1 MKSLYWRMVFF
12 LKTRKSRKMR
22 KSLGT
27 NIRAVITQSSNGLF
41 AVDPEDLEVGEKLRK
56 GGFGLDEIERI
67 KSLIS
72 DDSRV
77 LIVGSHIG
85 SLVIPISRHC
95 KEVVAIEANPK
106 TYELLSLNLRL
117 NNIENVV
124 SHNIAASEKTE
135 IITFFLNTVNS
146 GGSKRAPKQSH
157 FMYEYDSPERV
168 EIQAHALDTHLSNHA
183 FDLVLM
189 DIEGSEF
196 FALKGM
202 PKILQ
207 ECNSLI
213 VEFLPHHL
221 RNVAGV
227 DAQTFL
233 KQIPQRFTKVTI
245 PSQNVTLSREEA
257 QAFLLKMFRD
267 EKGDDGLIFQVE

>member
-27 NIRAVITQSSNGLF
+27 NIRAIITQSSNGLF

-67 KSLIS
+67 ESLIS

-207 ECNSLI
+207 ECKSLI

-233 KQIPQRFTKVTI
+233 QQIPERFTKVTI

>member
-12 LKTRKSRKMR
+12 LKTRKSRKVR

-27 NIRAVITQSSNGLF
+27 NIRAIITQSSNGLF

-95 KEVVAIEANPK
+95 KEIVAIEANPK
-106 TYELLSLNLRL
+106 TYELLSLNLRM

-207 ECNSLI
+207 ECKSLI

-227 DAQTFL
+227 DAETFL
-233 KQIPQRFTKVTI
+233 KQIPERFTKVTI

-267 EKGDDGLIFQVE
+267 QKGDDGLIFQIE

>member
-27 NIRAVITQSSNGLF
+27 NIRAIITQSSNGLF

-56 GGFGLDEIERI
+56 GGFGLDEIKRI

-233 KQIPQRFTKVTI
+233 KQIPERFTKVTI

>member
-27 NIRAVITQSSNGLF
+27 NIRAIITQSSNGLF

-117 NNIENVV
+117 NDIENVV

-135 IITFFLNTVNS
+135 IITFFLNSVNS

-207 ECNSLI
+207 ECKSLI

-233 KQIPQRFTKVTI
+233 KQIPERFTKVTI

-257 QAFLLKMFRD
+257 QALLLKMFRD

>member
-12 LKTRKSRKMR
+12 LKARKSRKMR

-27 NIRAVITQSSNGLF
+27 NIRAIITQSSNGLF

-56 GGFGLDEIERI
+56 GGFGLDEIKRI

-207 ECNSLI
+207 ECKSLI

-233 KQIPQRFTKVTI
+233 QQIPERFTKVTI

>member
-27 NIRAVITQSSNGLF
+27 NIRAIITQSSNGLF

-56 GGFGLDEIERI
+56 GGFGLDEIERV

-72 DDSRV
+72 NDSRV

-95 KEVVAIEANPK
+95 NEVVAIEANPK

-117 NNIENVV
+117 NDIENVV

-168 EIQAHALDTHLSNHA
+168 EIQAHALDAHLSNHA

-207 ECNSLI
+207 ECKSLI

-227 DAQTFL
+227 DAETFL

-245 PSQNVTLSREEA
+245 PSQNVTLSREES
-257 QAFLLKMFRD
+257 QALLLKMFRD

>member
-1 MKSLYWRMVFF
+1 MVFF
-12 LKTRKSRKMR
+12 LKTRKSRKVR

-27 NIRAVITQSSNGLF
+27 NIRAIITQSSNGLF

-95 KEVVAIEANPK
+95 KEIVAIEANPK

-207 ECNSLI
+207 ECKSLI

-227 DAQTFL
+227 DAETFL
-233 KQIPQRFTKVTI
+233 KQIPERFTKVTI

-267 EKGDDGLIFQVE
+267 QKGDDGLIFQIE

>member
-27 NIRAVITQSSNGLF
+27 NIRAIITQSSNGLF

-106 TYELLSLNLRL
+106 TYELLSLSLRL

-233 KQIPQRFTKVTI
+233 KQIPERFTRVRI

-267 EKGDDGLIFQVE
+267 EKGDDGLMFQVE

>member
-27 NIRAVITQSSNGLF
+27 NIRAIITQSSNGLF

-233 KQIPQRFTKVTI
+233 KQIPERFTKVTI

>member
-1 MKSLYWRMVFF
+1 MKSLYWRIVFF

-27 NIRAVITQSSNGLF
+27 NIRAIITQSSNGLF

-168 EIQAHALDTHLSNHA
+168 EIQAHALDTLLSNHA

-207 ECNSLI
+207 ECKSLI

-233 KQIPQRFTKVTI
+233 QQIPERFTKVRI

>member
-1 MKSLYWRMVFF
+1 
-12 LKTRKSRKMR
+12 MR
-22 KSLGT
+22 KNLGT
-27 NIRAVITQSSNGLF
+27 NIRAIITQSTNGLF

-85 SLVIPISRHC
+85 SLVIPVSRHC

-117 NNIENVV
+117 NDIKNVIP
-124 SHNIAASEKTE
+124 HNIAASEKTE
-135 IITFFLNTVNS
+135 TITFFLNTVNS

-157 FMYEYDSPERV
+157 FMYEYDRPERV
-168 EIQAHALDTHLSNHA
+168 EIQAHALDTHLPNHA

-189 DIEGSEF
+189 DIEGSEY

-202 PKILQ
+202 SKILQ

-221 RNVAGV
+221 RNVAAV

-233 KQIPQRFTKVTI
+233 KQIPERFTRVTV
-245 PSQNVTLSREEA
+245 PSQDVTLSREEA
-257 QAFLLKMFRD
+257 DAFLVKMFRE

>member
-27 NIRAVITQSSNGLF
+27 NIRAIITQSSNGLF

-72 DDSRV
+72 NDSRV

-95 KEVVAIEANPK
+95 NEVVAIEANPK

-117 NNIENVV
+117 NDIENVV

-207 ECNSLI
+207 ECKSLI

-227 DAQTFL
+227 DAETFL

-245 PSQNVTLSREEA
+245 PSQNVTLSREES
-257 QAFLLKMFRD
+257 QALLLKMFRD

>member
-27 NIRAVITQSSNGLF
+27 NIRAIITQSSNGLF

-56 GGFGLDEIERI
+56 GGFGLDEIKRT

-207 ECNSLI
+207 ECKSLI

-233 KQIPQRFTKVTI
+233 QQIPERFTKVTI

>member
-27 NIRAVITQSSNGLF
+27 NIRAIITQSSNGLF

-95 KEVVAIEANPK
+95 KEIVAIEANPK
-106 TYELLSLNLRL
+106 TYELLSLNLRM

-207 ECNSLI
+207 ECKSLI

-227 DAQTFL
+227 DAETFL
-233 KQIPQRFTKVTI
+233 KQIPERFTKVTI

-267 EKGDDGLIFQVE
+267 QKGDDGLIFQIE

>member
-12 LKTRKSRKMR
+12 LKTRKSRKIS

-27 NIRAVITQSSNGLF
+27 NIRAIITQSSNGLF

-207 ECNSLI
+207 ECKSLI

-233 KQIPQRFTKVTI
+233 QQIPERFTKVTI

>member
-12 LKTRKSRKMR
+12 LKTRKSRKIS

-27 NIRAVITQSSNGLF
+27 NIRAIITQSSNGLF

-56 GGFGLDEIERI
+56 GGFGLDEIKRI

-207 ECNSLI
+207 ECKSLI

-233 KQIPQRFTKVTI
+233 QQIPERFTKVTI

>member
-27 NIRAVITQSSNGLF
+27 NIRAIITQSSNGLF

-85 SLVIPISRHC
+85 SLAIPISRHC

-106 TYELLSLNLRL
+106 TYELLTLNLRL
-117 NNIENVV
+117 NDIENVV

-207 ECNSLI
+207 ECKSLI

-233 KQIPQRFTKVTI
+233 KQIPERFTKVTI

>member
-1 MKSLYWRMVFF
+1 MKSLYWRIVFF

-27 NIRAVITQSSNGLF
+27 NIRAIITQSSNGLF

-207 ECNSLI
+207 ECKSLI

-233 KQIPQRFTKVTI
+233 QQIPERFTKVTI

-267 EKGDDGLIFQVE
+267 EKGDDGLIFQIE

>member
-27 NIRAVITQSSNGLF
+27 NIRAIITQSSNGLF

-233 KQIPQRFTKVTI
+233 KQIPERFTRVRI

-267 EKGDDGLIFQVE
+267 EKGDDGLMFQVE

>member
-1 MKSLYWRMVFF
+1 MKSLYWRIVFF

-27 NIRAVITQSSNGLF
+27 NIRAIITQSSNGLF

-85 SLVIPISRHC
+85 SLVIPISRHY
-95 KEVVAIEANPK
+95 KEVIAIEANPK

-117 NNIENVV
+117 NDIENVV
-124 SHNIAASEKTE
+124 SHNIAASEKAE

-207 ECNSLI
+207 ECKSLI

-227 DAQTFL
+227 DAETFL
-233 KQIPQRFTKVTI
+233 KQIPERFTKVTI

-257 QAFLLKMFRD
+257 QALLLKMFRD
-267 EKGDDGLIFQVE
+267 EKRRRWPNLPG

>member
-27 NIRAVITQSSNGLF
+27 NIRAIITQSSNGLF

-106 TYELLSLNLRL
+106 TYELLTLNLRL
-117 NNIENVV
+117 NDIENVV

-207 ECNSLI
+207 ECKSLI

-233 KQIPQRFTKVTI
+233 KQIPERFTKVTI

>member
-27 NIRAVITQSSNGLF
+27 NIRAIITQSSNGLF

-56 GGFGLDEIERI
+56 GGFGLEEIERI

-106 TYELLSLNLRL
+106 TYELLTLNLRL
-117 NNIENVV
+117 NDIENVV

-207 ECNSLI
+207 ECKSLI

-233 KQIPQRFTKVTI
+233 KQIPERFTKVTI

>member
-27 NIRAVITQSSNGLF
+27 NIRAIITQSSNGLF
-41 AVDPEDLEVGEKLRK
+41 AVDPGDLEVGEKLRK

-95 KEVVAIEANPK
+95 KEIVAIEANPK
-106 TYELLSLNLRL
+106 TYELLSLNLRM

-207 ECNSLI
+207 ECKSLI

-227 DAQTFL
+227 DAETFL
-233 KQIPQRFTKVTI
+233 KQIPERFTKVTI

-267 EKGDDGLIFQVE
+267 QKGDDGLIFQIE

>member
-12 LKTRKSRKMR
+12 LKTRKSRKIR

-27 NIRAVITQSSNGLF
+27 NIRAIITQSSNGLF

-56 GGFGLDEIERI
+56 GGFGLDEIKRI

-207 ECNSLI
+207 ECKSLI

-233 KQIPQRFTKVTI
+233 QQIPERFTKVTI

>member
-27 NIRAVITQSSNGLF
+27 NIRAIITQSSNGLF

-56 GGFGLDEIERI
+56 GGFGLDEIKRI

-207 ECNSLI
+207 ECKSLI

-233 KQIPQRFTKVTI
+233 QQIPERFTKVTI

>member
-22 KSLGT
+22 RSLGT

-207 ECNSLI
+207 ECKSLI

-233 KQIPQRFTKVTI
+233 KQIPERFTKVTI

>member
-27 NIRAVITQSSNGLF
+27 NIRAIITQSSNGLF

-207 ECNSLI
+207 ECKSLI

-233 KQIPQRFTKVTI
+233 QQIPERFTKVTI

>member
-27 NIRAVITQSSNGLF
+27 NIRAIITQSSNGLF

-168 EIQAHALDTHLSNHA
+168 EIQGHALDTHLSNHA

-207 ECNSLI
+207 ECKSLI

-233 KQIPQRFTKVTI
+233 KQIPERFTKVTI

>member
-27 NIRAVITQSSNGLF
+27 NIRAIITQSSNGLF

-67 KSLIS
+67 ESLIS

-135 IITFFLNTVNS
+135 IITFFLNSVNS

-207 ECNSLI
+207 ECKSLI

-233 KQIPQRFTKVTI
+233 QQIPERFTKVTI

>member
-12 LKTRKSRKMR
+12 LKTRKSRKVR

-27 NIRAVITQSSNGLF
+27 NIRAIITQSSNGLF

-95 KEVVAIEANPK
+95 KEIVAIEANPK
-106 TYELLSLNLRL
+106 TYELLSLNLRM

-207 ECNSLI
+207 ECKSLI

-227 DAQTFL
+227 DAETFL
-233 KQIPQRFTKVTI
+233 KQIPERFTKVTI

-267 EKGDDGLIFQVE
+267 QKGDDGLIFHIE

>member
-12 LKTRKSRKMR
+12 LKTRKSRKVR

-27 NIRAVITQSSNGLF
+27 NIRAIITQSSNGLF

-95 KEVVAIEANPK
+95 KEIVAIEANPK

-207 ECNSLI
+207 ECKSLI

-227 DAQTFL
+227 DAETFL
-233 KQIPQRFTKVTI
+233 KQIPERFTKVTI

-267 EKGDDGLIFQVE
+267 QKGDDGLIFQIE

>member
-27 NIRAVITQSSNGLF
+27 NIRAIITQSSNGLF

-95 KEVVAIEANPK
+95 KEIVAIEANPK

-207 ECNSLI
+207 ECKSLI

-227 DAQTFL
+227 DAETFL
-233 KQIPQRFTKVTI
+233 KQIPERFTKVTI

-267 EKGDDGLIFQVE
+267 QKGDDGLIFQIE

>member
-12 LKTRKSRKMR
+12 LKTRKSRKIR

-27 NIRAVITQSSNGLF
+27 NIRAIITQSSNGLF

-207 ECNSLI
+207 ECKSLI

-233 KQIPQRFTKVTI
+233 QQIPERFTKVTI

>member
-1 MKSLYWRMVFF
+1 MKSLYWRIVFF
-12 LKTRKSRKMR
+12 LKTRKSRRMR
-22 KSLGT
+22 KNLGT
-27 NIRAVITQSSNGLF
+27 NIRAIITQSSNGLF

-85 SLVIPISRHC
+85 SLVIPVSRHC

-117 NNIENVV
+117 NDIKNVI

-135 IITFFLNTVNS
+135 TITFFLNTVNS

-157 FMYEYDSPERV
+157 FMYEYDRPERV
-168 EIQAHALDTHLSNHA
+168 EIQAHALDTHLPNHA

-189 DIEGSEF
+189 DIEGSEY

-202 PKILQ
+202 SKILQ

-221 RNVAGV
+221 RNVAAV

-233 KQIPQRFTKVTI
+233 KQIPERFTRVTV
-245 PSQNVTLSREEA
+245 PSQDVTLSREEA
-257 QAFLLKMFRD
+257 DAFLVKMFRE

>member
-27 NIRAVITQSSNGLF
+27 NIRAIITQSSNGLF

-72 DDSRV
+72 NDSRV

-95 KEVVAIEANPK
+95 NEVVAIEANPK

-117 NNIENVV
+117 NDIENVV

-207 ECNSLI
+207 ECKSLI

-233 KQIPQRFTKVTI
+233 KQIPERFTKVTI

-257 QAFLLKMFRD
+257 QALLLKMFRD

>member
-27 NIRAVITQSSNGLF
+27 NIRAIITQSSNGLF

-207 ECNSLI
+207 ECKSLI

-233 KQIPQRFTKVTI
+233 QQIPERFTKVTI

-257 QAFLLKMFRD
+257 QVFLLKMFRD

>member
-12 LKTRKSRKMR
+12 LKARKSRKMR

-27 NIRAVITQSSNGLF
+27 NIRAIITQSSNGLF

-56 GGFGLDEIERI
+56 GGFGLDEIKRI

-207 ECNSLI
+207 ECKSLI

-233 KQIPQRFTKVTI
+233 KQIPERFTKVTI

>member
-1 MKSLYWRMVFF
+1 M
-12 LKTRKSRKMR
+12 
-22 KSLGT
+22 
-27 NIRAVITQSSNGLF
+27 
-41 AVDPEDLEVGEKLRK
+41 
-56 GGFGLDEIERI
+56 
-67 KSLIS
+67 
-72 DDSRV
+72 
-77 LIVGSHIG
+77 
-85 SLVIPISRHC
+85 
-95 KEVVAIEANPK
+95 
-106 TYELLSLNLRL
+106 
-117 NNIENVV
+117 

-207 ECNSLI
+207 GCKSLI

-233 KQIPQRFTKVTI
+233 QQIPERFTKVTI

>member
-27 NIRAVITQSSNGLF
+27 NIRAIITQSSNGLF

-207 ECNSLI
+207 ECKSLI

-227 DAQTFL
+227 DAETFL
-233 KQIPQRFTKVTI
+233 KQIPERFTKVTI

-267 EKGDDGLIFQVE
+267 QKGDDGLIFQIE